1 MAFKRDQGK
10 TKTMYFPKAAS
21 TAFTDGALV
30 IFDGSGHVTPAIST
44 SAQLVGVIRKTVAS
58 TDSDYASNTM
68 VPVQVPIELYV
79 TWVAL
84 TASAVAGDVGA
95 QVDLTD
101 SVTVN
106 RGGTSHKV
114 VTITGVRSAT
124 EVLVV
129 LNSLYAVKN
138 GS

>member
-1 MAFKRDQGK
+1 MAFKRAAGK
-10 TKTMYFPKAAS
+10 TKTMYFPKKAS
-21 TAFTDGALV
+21 TAFADGALV
-30 IFDGSGHVTPAIST
+30 IFDGSGFIDVAIST
-44 SAQLVGVIRKTVAS
+44 SAQVIGVIRKTIAS
-58 TDSDYASNTM
+58 TDSDYASATL

-79 TWVAL
+79 EWAAL
-84 TASAVAGDVGA
+84 TASAVAADVGA

-106 RGGTSHKV
+106 RGATSHKV
-114 VTITGVRSAT
+114 VTIVGVRSAT